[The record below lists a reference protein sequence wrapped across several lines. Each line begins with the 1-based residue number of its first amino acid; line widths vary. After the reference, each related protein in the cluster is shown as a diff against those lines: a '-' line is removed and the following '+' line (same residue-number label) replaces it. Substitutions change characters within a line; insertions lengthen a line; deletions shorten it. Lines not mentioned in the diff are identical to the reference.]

1 MIRVTLTPTDDF
13 EPVNM
18 KGNIML
24 AIFCTS
30 YGRLFLYKFMEMV
43 GHRLLYTDTDSIFY
57 IHTPPEIPLGILL
70 GEFKNELD
78 DEEDYITLFAC
89 SGLKSYAYNK
99 QGHDSCDLDSN

>member
-1 MIRVTLTPTDDF
+1 MSVDDIIITNEDMIRVTLTPTDDF

-43 GHRLLYTDTDSIFY
+43 GHHLLYTDTDSIFY
-57 IHTPPEIPLGILL
+57 IHTPPDPKSLWVFYWE
-70 GEFKNELD
+70 N
-78 DEEDYITLFAC
+78 
-89 SGLKSYAYNK
+89 LKMS
-99 QGHDSCDLDSN
+99 